1 VAVALAGAPV
11 VGATVVAATHWPEA
25 GLAPAVAAGFLDSMF
40 WFAFA
45 MTVAFGAF
53 GGLVYELLLRQGTLE
68 LPHRVTTQAEMA
80 QHTHAPAHTLIKVGT
95 LGRGV
100 VGATAAVI
108 VISIV
113 PVGTPHAAAAVA
125 LTAGAAAP
133 TLIRLVR
140 KHLIVVTGNVLG
152 P

>member
-1 VAVALAGAPV
+1 M
-11 VGATVVAATHWPEA
+11 HWPDA
-25 GLAPAVAAGFLDSMF
+25 GLSPAVATGFLDSMF
-40 WFAFA
+40 WFALT
-45 MTVAFGAF
+45 MTLAFGAF
-53 GGLVYELLLRQGTLE
+53 GGVVYELLLRRGTIE
-68 LPHRVTTQAEMA
+68 LPHRVTTHAEID
-80 QHTHAPAHTLIKVGT
+80 QYTHAPAHTLVKVGT

-108 VISIV
+108 VMSII

-140 KHLIVVTGNVLG
+140 KHLIKVTGSVLG
-152 P
+152 N